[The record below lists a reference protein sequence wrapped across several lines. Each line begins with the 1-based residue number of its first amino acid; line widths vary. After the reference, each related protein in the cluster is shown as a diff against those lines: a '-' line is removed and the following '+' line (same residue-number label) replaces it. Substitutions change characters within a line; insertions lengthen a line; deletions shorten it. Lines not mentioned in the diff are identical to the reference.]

1 MFSVSLFLSLPF
13 SASYTSHTVVP
24 VSRNQR
30 LKSLLIDLI
39 PSLISFSL
47 TPCLLLFPRFV
58 PLRLLFLFLFLVLS
72 SSVSYSCRRSSLVHR
87 CPIPLRPSDFRE
99 RSDSD
104 AKRMDLLTTDRPKP
118 THNHPTDPT
127 HRPTDRSDRI
137 QPTNLTTLSTVHYR
151 STATSRA
158 LTPSPAFAAT
168 LTPQPPSVCRLL
180 PLVALFPSSF
190 LLLALLLPP
199 SIPFFLGLLSPDGL
213 RSQTH
218 AKHPRARRRT
228 RTHAD
233 THTHKHTRMQYSRL
247 RESARVTPPYVTA
260 RARACVY
267 ALWRVTIGHHHR
279 EEKRNE
285 KETGL
290 VRGTRDKSARI
301 NGAIL

>member
-1 MFSVSLFLSLPF
+1 M
-13 SASYTSHTVVP
+13 
-24 VSRNQR
+24 
-30 LKSLLIDLI
+30 
-39 PSLISFSL
+39 
-47 TPCLLLFPRFV
+47 
-58 PLRLLFLFLFLVLS
+58 
-72 SSVSYSCRRSSLVHR
+72 
-87 CPIPLRPSDFRE
+87 PLRPSDFRE

-104 AKRMDLLTTDRPKP
+104 AKRMDLLTIDRPKP

-199 SIPFFLGLLSPDGL
+199 SIPFSLGLLSPDGL

-218 AKHPRARRRT
+218 AKHPRARSVRVHTQAHTHAHTRT
-228 RTHAD
+228 RDCASPRELLP
-233 THTHKHTRMQYSRL
+233 RM
-247 RESARVTPPYVTA
+247 TA

-267 ALWRVTIGHHHR
+267 ALCGV
-279 EEKRNE
+279 
-285 KETGL
+285 
-290 VRGTRDKSARI
+290 
-301 NGAIL
+301 